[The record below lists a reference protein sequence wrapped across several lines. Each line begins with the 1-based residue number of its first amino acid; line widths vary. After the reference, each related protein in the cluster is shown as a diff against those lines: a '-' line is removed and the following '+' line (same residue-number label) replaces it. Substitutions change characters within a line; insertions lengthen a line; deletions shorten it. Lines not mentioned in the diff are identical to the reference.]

1 MINLSWENI
10 DIPISLE
17 VPAKKKALKSIVKTM
32 KEKPSAVDYYS
43 AALYYFDEKMDLNQ
57 ANQWISKA
65 VKMDDNK
72 YWMFRLQAKILGKL
86 NEKQKAIEAAKKS
99 LVLAQKARNPDY
111 VRMNKADIKNWQE

>member
-1 MINLSWENI
+1 M
-10 DIPISLE
+10 
-17 VPAKKKALKSIVKTM
+17 KK
-32 KEKPSAVDYYS
+32 KPSAVDYYS

-86 NEKQKAIEAAKKS
+86 NEKQKAIVAAKKS
-99 LVLAQKARNPDY
+99 LVLAQKAGNPDY
-111 VRMNKADIKNWQE
+111 VRMNKADIKTWQE